1 MTKNLLSLRLI
12 YLRKQKGYTQSE
24 VAEILNIS
32 RSSLS
37 RYEKGTRIPNIEILM
52 QLSLLYDVSCDYL
65 LCRDI

>member
-37 RYEKGTRIPNIEILM
+37 RYEKGTRIPNIEIIM